1 MSKKKPE
8 SPFTGIFAPTTKV
21 IHYEVTDSSGRTHRV
36 RETID
41 ISINGKTGG
50 TVSVSGRLEDG
61 SAFKNIKPG
70 EVLVLKN
77 DGTEVDI
84 IELAQNSSEREQAWH
99 TEINNIRAKISNDKD
114 KSEKFEKAL
123 VDNGRFDAAAGGG
136 NINDI
141 PIEPKEVNTND
152 GEENKNKGPDLV
164 TPAQIFSNPMFN
176 DEQLKYPID
185 MMVGSADGKFVGSQD
200 YMYIEQFSYSP
211 PQPGGDDGVDTSLA
225 KNITEGLERRSNIGS
240 RTIVG
245 EETYKDRYGAEQ
257 FKTTSTE
264 ERFGSCFLPIPNRL
278 DVSNGV
284 NWGEGRANAVEMGAF
299 SAATG
304 QLRNMLTEGKGL
316 SDLIGNTTIQTS
328 KTFGALKEDLQNQE
342 DGAATSANILNA
354 VIARSVLSRIGIN
367 VDVDQF
373 ITRQTGAAINPNLEL
388 LFGGPQLR
396 TFSFNFDFAPNSTE
410 EAVMVRKIQRWFRQG
425 MLPHKRNA
433 NASRTLFLGSPNI
446 FRLCYMNNSRRIKG
460 LNTFKICA
468 LTSCQ
473 VSFTPDGVYQSYEDK
488 DAFSM
493 PVRSTMGLTFNE
505 LTPIFANDY
514 NPDLTS
520 NDPSITDLGT
530 NLTGANNSIT
540 DDDLGF

>member
-1 MSKKKPE
+1 MSKEKPE

-21 IHYEVTDSSGRTHRV
+21 IHYKITDSSGRTHRV
-36 RETID
+36 REVLD
-41 ISINGKTGG
+41 ISINGNTGG
-50 TVSVSGRLEDG
+50 TISVSGRLEDG
-61 SAFKNIKPG
+61 SAFRNIKPG
-70 EVLVLKN
+70 EVLVLR

-84 IELAQNSSEREQAWH
+84 IELAQNSSEREEAWH
-99 TEINNIRAKISNDKD
+99 TEINRIRGKIANDTD
-114 KSEKFEKAL
+114 KSEAFEQAL
-123 VDNGRFDAAAGGG
+123 VDNGVFDAAAGGG
-136 NINDI
+136 SINDI
-141 PIEPKEVNTND
+141 AINPKNTNKNNDNESGESETKEV
-152 GEENKNKGPDLV
+152 
-164 TPAQIFSNPMFN
+164 TPQQIFSNPMFN

-185 MMVGSADGKFVGSQD
+185 MMVGNADGEFGGSQD
-200 YMYIEQFSYSP
+200 YMYIEQFSYAP
-211 PQPGGDDGVDTSLA
+211 PQPGGDEGVDTTIA
-225 KNITEGLERRSNIGS
+225 GNITEGLERRSNIGR

-245 EETYKDRYGAEQ
+245 QETYKDRYGVEQ
-257 FKTTSTE
+257 FKTSSTE

-284 NWGEGRANAVEMGAF
+284 NWGEGRANALEMGAF

-304 QLRNMLTEGKGL
+304 QLSNMLREGKGL
-316 SDLIGNTTIQTS
+316 SDLIGNTAEQAS
-328 KTFGALKEDLQNQE
+328 KTFTALKEDLQNQKA
-342 DGAATSANILNA
+342 GGATSANILNA

-388 LFGGPQLR
+388 LFGGPRLR
-396 TFSFNFDFAPNSTE
+396 SFSFNFDFAPNSAQ
-410 EAVMVRKIQRWFRQG
+410 EAIMVRKIQRWFRQG

-433 NASRTLFLGSPNI
+433 NASRTLFLSSPNI

-468 LTSCQ
+468 LTACQ
-473 VSFTPDGVYQSYEDK
+473 VSFAPDGVYQSYEDK
-488 DAFSM
+488 NAFSM

-514 NPDLTS
+514 NPDLTAM
-520 NDPSITDLGT
+520 DPSITDLGT
-530 NLTGANNSIT
+530 NISGGNSIT

>member
-1 MSKKKPE
+1 MSKPV

-21 IHYEVTDSSGRTHRV
+21 IHYKITDSSGRTHIV

-41 ISINGKTGG
+41 ISTNGDTGG
-50 TVSVSGRLEDG
+50 TISVSGRLEDG
-61 SAFKNIKPG
+61 SAFRNIKPG

-77 DGTEVDI
+77 DGTEIDI
-84 IELAQNSSEREQAWH
+84 IELAQNSSEREEAWH
-99 TEINNIRAKISNDKD
+99 TEINNIRAKIANDKD
-114 KSEKFEKAL
+114 KSEEFEQAL

-136 NINDI
+136 SINDI
-141 PIEPKEVNTND
+141 PIDPKEINSNND
-152 GEENKNKGPDLV
+152 NESGESETKEV
-164 TPAQIFSNPMFN
+164 TPQQIFSNPMFN

-185 MMVGSADGKFVGSQD
+185 MMVGNADGEFEGSQD
-200 YMYIEQFSYSP
+200 YMYIEQFSYAP

-225 KNITEGLERRSNIGS
+225 GNITEGLERRSNIGS

-245 EETYKDRYGAEQ
+245 EETYKDRYGVEQ
-257 FKTTSTE
+257 FKTSSTE

-304 QLRNMLTEGKGL
+304 QLSKMLTEGKGL
-316 SDLIGNTTIQTS
+316 SDLIGNTANQAS
-328 KTFGALKEDLQNQE
+328 RTFGALKDDLQNQE

-396 TFSFNFDFAPNSTE
+396 TFSFNFDFAPNSE
-410 EAVMVRKIQRWFRQG
+410 DEAIMVRKIQRWFRQG

-473 VSFTPDGVYQSYEDK
+473 VSFTPDGVYQSYDDK
-488 DAFSM
+488 EGVSM

-514 NPDLTS
+514 NPDLTT

-530 NLTGANNSIT
+530 NLSGGNSIT